1 MTSGSGVV
9 GQFVDRPS
17 EECGNRMMVNP
28 GDPEGSYVIHK
39 LTGKNLCSPF
49 STMPLDKPT
58 LSAADVQ
65 TVYDWI
71 CEGAPNN

>member
-1 MTSGSGVV
+1 M
-9 GQFVDRPS
+9 Q
-17 EECGNRMMVNP
+17 P

-39 LTGKNLCSPF
+39 LTGKNLCAPNT
-49 STMPLDKPT
+49 TMPLNKPK
-58 LSAADVQ
+58 LPAAEVQ